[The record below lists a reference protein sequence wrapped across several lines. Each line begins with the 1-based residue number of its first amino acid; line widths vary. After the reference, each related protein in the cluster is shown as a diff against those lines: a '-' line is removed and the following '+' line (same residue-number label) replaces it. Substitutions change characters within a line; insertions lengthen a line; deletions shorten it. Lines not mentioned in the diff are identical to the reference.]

1 MGPSGTCKIQR
12 FADGV
17 LLGPDRF
24 GFLGEKRAGD
34 QSLRFEVGAD
44 GGAESDQPGDENR
57 KIKLAR
63 DWFDGR
69 DLTRK
74 KGHWYIAISQSGY
87 RGQADI
93 EHLDALGICRRERSG
108 AENG

>member
-34 QSLRFEVGAD
+34 QSLRFEVGRT
-44 GGAESDQPGDENR
+44 AELNPTS
-57 KIKLAR
+57 LAMR
-63 DWFDGR
+63 TAR
-69 DLTRK
+69 
-74 KGHWYIAISQSGY
+74 
-87 RGQADI
+87 
-93 EHLDALGICRRERSG
+93 
-108 AENG
+108 